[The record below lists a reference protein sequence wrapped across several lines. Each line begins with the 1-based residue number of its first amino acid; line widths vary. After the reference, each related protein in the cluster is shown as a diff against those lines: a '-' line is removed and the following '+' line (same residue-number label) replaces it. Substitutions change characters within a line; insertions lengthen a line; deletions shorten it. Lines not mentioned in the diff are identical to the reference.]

1 MRLQLLRVRPAM
13 GGTTAGGVTDVPPS
27 SQQGGSPALN
37 SAPDHSALNSAPN
50 QSTEKSFGATV
61 MRASFETRCTKCCGR
76 FRWPAGAHMAACP
89 TCFTKVDITTA
100 AVRAAKYASAARDRY
115 ERKYRQI
122 KCDVVKAVC
131 ASAAEKRTA
140 AGATPCAP
148 TLPVPAFSTGKHSQQ
163 WDPQWGP
170 HCDDWDDGD
179 APQQVVPPGREWDI
193 SRDPQCQFTDD
204 ESDDGQDPQWHIL
217 IARNGTLRTICGAAD
232 SPVGVSLTRLSLR
245 MWRQTLTLGWLTPT
259 RSRRQMIQTV
269 ALIRPAS
276 HFLS

>member
-1 MRLQLLRVRPAM
+1 
-13 GGTTAGGVTDVPPS
+13 
-27 SQQGGSPALN
+27 
-37 SAPDHSALNSAPN
+37 
-50 QSTEKSFGATV
+50 
-61 MRASFETRCTKCCGR
+61 
-76 FRWPAGAHMAACP
+76 MAACP

-122 KCDVVKAVC
+122 KCDVAEAVC

-148 TLPVPAFSTGKHSQQ
+148 TLPVPAFSTGNYSQQ
-163 WDPQWGP
+163 WDPQWGR

-179 APQQVVPPGREWDI
+179 AHNRWYLRAASGTFLATRSANSLTTNLTMGRI
-193 SRDPQCQFTDD
+193 HS
-204 ESDDGQDPQWHIL
+204 GIL
-217 IARNGTLRTICGAAD
+217 IARNGTFRTICGAAG

-245 MWRQTLTLGWLTPT
+245 MWRQTLTLGWLTPI

-276 HFLS
+276 RFLS